1 MFNGHC
7 SSCWRTKVT
16 EVNAQ
21 GGEVQGL
28 GGDDSLNVDGA
39 HSESSEVEV
48 IIFTANAGE
57 LYSRTFFL
65 PGT

>member
-1 MFNGHC
+1 MHRVERCRG
-7 SSCWRTKVT
+7 WVGTT
-16 EVNAQ
+16 P
-21 GGEVQGL
+21 
-28 GGDDSLNVDGA
+28 LNVDGA

-48 IIFTANAGE
+48 ITFAANAGE